1 MLFVFFFLFGSSV
14 EGQQPRLLLSRS
26 VSLAFVQYLL
36 DDFLNQGGFRV
47 KANFLT
53 ALESGYDFCLGAVGS
68 WGRHTQALDVLE
80 VNPWQGLQ
88 ALTAQFTGHNSP
100 CSLVVGGQQ
109 QQQDQCSTEE
119 PAGGR
124 GHGARLKCGWSL
136 ECPRKLVGGGIQAPE
151 TELAS

>member
-53 ALESGYDFCLGAVGS
+53 ALESACP
-68 WGRHTQALDVLE
+68 E
-80 VNPWQGLQ
+80 VFQN
-88 ALTAQFTGHNSP
+88 
-100 CSLVVGGQQ
+100 
-109 QQQDQCSTEE
+109 
-119 PAGGR
+119 
-124 GHGARLKCGWSL
+124 K
-136 ECPRKLVGGGIQAPE
+136 
-151 TELAS
+151 